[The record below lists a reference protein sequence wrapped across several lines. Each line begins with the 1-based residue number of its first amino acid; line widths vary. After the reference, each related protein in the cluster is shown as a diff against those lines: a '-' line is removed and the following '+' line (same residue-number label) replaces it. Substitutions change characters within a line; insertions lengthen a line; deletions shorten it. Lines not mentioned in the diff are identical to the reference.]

1 LNQILKRQ
9 TSPFHY
15 GSKLVEFFDPKT
27 STLNNTMKSTIDNTK
42 DIIGTASKGARDA
55 RKELVKRFLEMK
67 QNQEK
72 QLLEFKT
79 NIRSRKDDNKY
90 RMYRTLC

>member
-1 LNQILKRQ
+1 ML
-9 TSPFHY
+9 TET
-15 GSKLVEFFDPKT
+15 VEFFDSKILI
-27 STLNNTMKSTIDNTK
+27 LNNTMKTTLDNTNE
-42 DIIGTASKGARDA
+42 IIGTASKGAGDA

-79 NIRSRKDDNKY
+79 NIRSRKYNNKY
-90 RMYRTLC
+90 SKHGKHMQERRSKPY